1 MIAIPATPRS
11 SLAPPTPRVVSV
23 RVGRS
28 TNLLGSLE
36 QDVDHASEL
45 PRGVT
50 PPRPRALTARG
61 QCEKIAHMDRVELGQ
76 RLALAREVAGMT
88 QESVGAHVG
97 LDRTAIGLIEKGT
110 RNVKV
115 GELLKLAEVLGR
127 PLAFFVEPAVPAV
140 VSRRQS
146 PTGSHETTKSLDLEL
161 QHFASDVREMVS
173 MGVLSPAGRSADA
186 RTPRTVQQAE
196 KAAIRFRRQLR
207 GDPAGPL
214 PDLSDACEQLGLYL
228 LATPL
233 GAQGA
238 DGGCVEVETDLGVAG
253 VAVINS
259 DKDPG
264 RRRMT
269 TAHELGHWLFGDA
282 YDTTASLDAE
292 KMVNAFAIHLL
303 APRDGV
309 ERVWQQAADL
319 PVRDRAATVAA
330 EFQLSWSA
338 AIAQLRNLNL
348 IDFEQHDLLLRR
360 QPTRGDF
367 LRLGLQLRS
376 DVDGVSLPTGFVAA
390 CLSAYAHETLTGAR
404 VLQVLRGTIS
414 ADELPDLAPAGPERW
429 QAAFQDH
436 RRR

>member
-1 MIAIPATPRS
+1 
-11 SLAPPTPRVVSV
+11 
-23 RVGRS
+23 
-28 TNLLGSLE
+28 
-36 QDVDHASEL
+36 
-45 PRGVT
+45 
-50 PPRPRALTARG
+50 
-61 QCEKIAHMDRVELGQ
+61 MDKVEIGQ
-76 RLALAREVAGMT
+76 RLAIAREVAGMT
-88 QESVGAHVG
+88 QDSVGAAVG

-127 PLAFFVEPAVPAV
+127 PVAFFVEPAIPAV

-146 PTGSHETTKSLDLEL
+146 PTNSHETTKSLDLEL

-173 MGVLSPAGRSADA
+173 MGVFTPSGRDPDA
-186 RTPRTVQQAE
+186 RTPRTVKQAE
-196 KAAIRFRRQLR
+196 NAASRFRRQLG

-214 PDLSDACEQLGLYL
+214 PNLSDACEQLGLYL

-238 DGGCVEVETDLGVAG
+238 DGGCVEVETDVGVAG

-259 DKDPG
+259 DKDLG

-282 YDTTASLDAE
+282 YDTNASLDAE
-292 KMVNAFAIHLL
+292 RMVNAFAIHFL
-303 APRDGV
+303 APRPGV
-309 ERVWQQAADL
+309 ERVWQEVAGRTE
-319 PVRDRAATVAA
+319 RDRAATVAT

-348 IDFEQHDLLLRR
+348 VDFEQHDLLLSK

-376 DVDGVSLPTGFVAA
+376 DLDGVSLPTGFVAA
-390 CLSAYAHETLTGAR
+390 CLDAYAHETLTPAR
-404 VLQVLRGTIS
+404 VLQVLRGTVS
-414 ADELPDLAPAGPERW
+414 SDELPDPGPASPERW
-429 QAAFQDH
+429 QGAFLGH
-436 RRR
+436 PRR